1 MWWILPLLMSSP
13 SLAQS
18 KKVTIGT
25 GWTPSGPRK
34 PLTVKEQY
42 ELGMKYLKRGYYV
55 KALEQFNR
63 IRNYHR
69 DDPYAVKAELAIADL
84 YYKKSEWDQAR
95 LAYEDFLRLHPRHE
109 SADYVVYRLG
119 MTSWKKAPK
128 IASRDQTWTRQAVDT
143 WARFEVRYAESE
155 YIDEVNENLD
165 AARNRLARKE
175 FLIGVFYAEQRKAWP
190 AVVGRMQELL
200 RLYPDC
206 KDAPMA
212 RAWLAIAHKELDQ
225 LEAAQQV
232 ASRVLV
238 DEDARALR
246 LLRRKAPELLAE

>member
-1 MWWILPLLMSSP
+1 MWWILPLLASEP
-13 SLAQS
+13 AQAQGIQLNIGQG
-18 KKVTIGT
+18 KTIG
-25 GWTPSGPRK
+25 GPRK
-34 PLTVKEQY
+34 PLTVEEQY

-119 MTSWKKAPK
+119 MTSWKKSPK

-155 YIDEVNENLD
+155 YIDEVNENLG
-165 AARNRLARKE
+165 AARDRLARKE
-175 FLIGVFYAEQRKAWP
+175 YLIGTFYAEQRKAWP

-200 RLYPDC
+200 RAYPDS

-225 LEAAQQV
+225 LDAAQQV
-232 ASRVLV
+232 ASKVI
-238 DEDARALR
+238 EDDDSGAMR
-246 LLRRKAPELLAE
+246 LLRRKAPELIGD